1 MFRSRQ
7 PLAISSVG
15 ISSVRKL
22 VKSSSG
28 MLELKLVDL
37 CSVKLPPSV
46 NYDLGNVIASGNLAK
61 MQRVNN
67 ILLDNPHFEQ
77 TNSEQTNC
85 EQTNSEQTNSEQT
98 NSK

>member
-15 ISSVRKL
+15 IPSVRKL

-28 MLELKLVDL
+28 MLELKSVDL
-37 CSVKLPPSV
+37 CSVKLPPCV

-77 TNSEQTNC
+77 TNSEQTN
-85 EQTNSEQTNSEQT
+85 SEQTNSEVT
-98 NSK
+98 K

>member
-15 ISSVRKL
+15 IPMVRKL
-22 VKSSSG
+22 VKSPSG

-37 CSVKLPPSV
+37 CSVKLPPCV

-61 MQRVNN
+61 MQKVSN
-67 ILLDNPHFEQ
+67 ILLDDPHF
-77 TNSEQTNC
+77 

-98 NSK
+98 NSEVTK

>member
-15 ISSVRKL
+15 IASVRKL

-28 MLELKLVDL
+28 MLDLKFVDL
-37 CSVKLPPSV
+37 CSVKLPPCV
-46 NYDLGNVIASGNLAK
+46 NYELGNIIASGNLAK
-61 MQRVNN
+61 MQKVNN

-77 TNSEQTNC
+77 TNSEQINP
-85 EQTNSEQTNSEQT
+85 EETNSEETN
-98 NSK
+98 

>member
-77 TNSEQTNC
+77 TNSEQTN
-85 EQTNSEQTNSEQT
+85 
-98 NSK
+98 SK